1 MVSYSSKNRKNFIG
15 KNKTIVPL
23 EIKNGP
29 KYSLELI
36 NNLTFPE
43 ISVENEEIDFGRVLV
58 N

>member
-1 MVSYSSKNRKNFIG
+1 MIAFRKTTAC
-15 KNKTIVPL
+15 KEK
-23 EIKNGP
+23 IKNGP